1 MWAAV
6 LDREGCIVRT
16 TNQDTQA
23 TESVPG
29 QRRGKPALLPIRID
43 EAGGRTLQEQIYS
56 CIRLSIVNGL
66 IGADRRLPSTRAL
79 AADLGVSRTTVLHA
93 LEYLKA
99 AGYLECR
106 RGSGTFVAKELLHRT
121 PSLPARTLV
130 AGKHPQLSKRGRAL
144 AQTRPPDHRGACPPR
159 AFRLGTPALDQFPI
173 RVWSR
178 IARSKV
184 KSIRPARLDYS
195 ELPGRRSLRE
205 AIAEQVRSRGTRCD
219 PDQVI
224 LVAGAQRGLDLIF
237 HLLLDP
243 GDRVWM
249 EDPGYTG
256 ARSAFT
262 AAQADITSVPVDDEG
277 MNVDSITATS
287 NLESVRVVC
296 VTPSHQFPLGVTMS
310 LKRRRTLLA
319 WARQSQAWIVE
330 DDYDCEFRYQAKPL
344 PCLHALDP
352 DGRVIYV
359 GSFSKTLFPA
369 LRLGFLIVPSDLV
382 EGFARARIASDV
394 HPPVFEQI
402 VLAEFMRAG
411 HYERHLRRMQAVY
424 AERLDA
430 LRRAIEHSGAPLKLR
445 PVRSG
450 LHAVADLEGVDAESV
465 YREAI
470 ARNLELM
477 PLSAYYF
484 GDQPPQNALV
494 LGFGSV
500 PPPVLHAGVSQLAAA
515 IAQVER
521 EQRRGLRKA

>member
-1 MWAAV
+1 
-6 LDREGCIVRT
+6 VRAT
-16 TNQDTQA
+16 DQDTRVA
-23 TESVPG
+23 DAAPG
-29 QRRGKPALLPIRID
+29 QRRGKSALLPIRID

-56 CIRLSIVNGL
+56 CIRLSIVSGL

-106 RGSGTFVAKELLHRT
+106 RGSGTFVARELLHRT
-121 PSLPARTLV
+121 PAPTATRTHIT
-130 AGKHPQLSKRGRAL
+130 GKHPQLSNRGRAL
-144 AQTRPPDHRGACPPR
+144 AQTRPPDHRGACGPR
-159 AFRLGTPALDQFPI
+159 AFRLGTPALDEFPI
-173 RVWSR
+173 RAWSR

-184 KSIRPARLDYS
+184 KAIRSARLDYS
-195 ELPGRRSLRE
+195 ELGGRRALRE

-219 PDQVI
+219 PQQVM

-243 GDRVWM
+243 GERVWM
-249 EDPGYTG
+249 EDPGYSG
-256 ARSAFT
+256 ARSALI
-262 AAQADITSVPVDDEG
+262 AAQADIACIPVDDEG
-277 MNVDSITATS
+277 MNVDSIAS
-287 NLESVRVVC
+287 RSDLDRVRVAC

-310 LKRRRTLLA
+310 LKRRRNLLG

-382 EGFARARIASDV
+382 EGFTRARLASDV
-394 HPPVFEQI
+394 HPPVFEQL
-402 VLAEFMRAG
+402 VLAEFMLAG

-430 LRRAIEHSGAPLKLR
+430 LRSAIEHSGAPLKLR

-465 YREAI
+465 CREAA
-470 ARNLELM
+470 ARNLEVM
-477 PLSAYYF
+477 PLSEYYF
-484 GDQPPQNALV
+484 GEQPAHNALV

-500 PPPVLHAGVSQLAAA
+500 PAPALHAGVAQLAAA
-515 IAQVER
+515 IGQVER
-521 EQRRGLRKA
+521 EQRLSARKA